1 VEQDVSI
8 SGGYIQINTNANL
21 ELYVK
26 QNAVSLSGQA
36 VINKSGNA
44 ANFTLYGLPGL
55 TAISMSGNASFIG
68 TIYAPQAK
76 LSMSG
81 SGTESLDFV
90 GAAIVN
96 EVNGSGNFRFHYD
109 ESLSYNTPQNL
120 IIVSWKEL

>member
-1 VEQDVSI
+1 
-8 SGGYIQINTNANL
+8 
-21 ELYVK
+21 
-26 QNAVSLSGQA
+26 
-36 VINKSGNA
+36 
-44 ANFTLYGLPGL
+44 
-55 TAISMSGNASFIG
+55 MSGNASFIG

-120 IIVSWKEL
+120 VIVSWKEL